1 MVDNQEEEED
11 ESEDEENYLEETKGL
26 ERESAQDRPLM
37 DNTIDF
43 DKVFGNNQK
52 DSIRLD
58 LKSNDMRKKLDELC
72 KECDGRIED
81 VKGGELWV
89 YHLI

>member
-26 ERESAQDRPLM
+26 KRESSQDRSLM

-43 DKVFGNNQK
+43 DQVFGNNQQN
-52 DSIRLD
+52 SIRLD

-72 KECDGRIED
+72 KECDGKIED
-81 VKGGELWV
+81 VKGGKLLV
-89 YHLI
+89 YPLI